1 MSGSYLMTEYLM
13 TEDEARSFA
22 ADWIEAWNSHDLDR
36 IMTHYAEDLVLVS
49 PIAAQLLNDPAGMI
63 RGKDSLREYF
73 QKGLNAFPQL
83 RFDLIEVMRGLSSIV
98 LYYKSQK
105 GTKSGEFMELN
116 SQRKIT
122 HVVANYSA

>member
-1 MSGSYLMTEYLM
+1 MSASYLM

-49 PIAAQLLNDPAGMI
+49 PVAAQLLNDPAGMI

-98 LYYKSQK
+98 LYYKNQK
-105 GTKSGEFMELN
+105 GTKSGEFMKLN
-116 SQRKIT
+116 PQRKIT
-122 HVVANYSA
+122 RVVANYSA

>member
-1 MSGSYLMTEYLM
+1 MSASYLM

-22 ADWIEAWNSHDLDR
+22 AEWIEAWNSHDLDR

-98 LYYKSQK
+98 LYYKNQK

-116 SQRKIT
+116 PQRKIT
-122 HVVANYSA
+122 RVVANYSA

>member
-1 MSGSYLMTEYLM
+1 MSASYLM

-49 PIAAQLLNDPAGMI
+49 PVAAQLLNDPAGI
-63 RGKDSLREYF
+63 VRGKDSLREYF

-98 LYYKSQK
+98 LYYKNQK

-116 SQRKIT
+116 PQRKIT
-122 HVVANYSA
+122 RVVGNYSA

>member
-1 MSGSYLMTEYLM
+1 MSASYLM

-49 PIAAQLLNDPAGMI
+49 PIAAQLLNDPAGI
-63 RGKDSLREYF
+63 VRGKDSLREYF

-98 LYYKSQK
+98 LYYKNQK

-116 SQRKIT
+116 PQRKIT
-122 HVVANYSA
+122 RVVGNYSA

>member
-1 MSGSYLMTEYLM
+1 MSASYLM

-49 PIAAQLLNDPAGMI
+49 PIAAHLLNDPAGMV

-73 QKGLNAFPQL
+73 
-83 RFDLIEVMRGLSSIV
+83 
-98 LYYKSQK
+98 
-105 GTKSGEFMELN
+105 
-116 SQRKIT
+116 RKD
-122 HVVANYSA
+122 

>member
-1 MSGSYLMTEYLM
+1 MSASYLM

-22 ADWIEAWNSHDLDR
+22 AEWIEAWNSHDLDR

-49 PIAAQLLNDPAGMI
+49 PIAAQLLNDPAGMV

-98 LYYKSQK
+98 LYYKNQK

-116 SQRKIT
+116 PQRKIT
-122 HVVANYSA
+122 RVVANYSA

>member
-1 MSGSYLMTEYLM
+1 MSASYLM

-36 IMTHYAEDLVLVS
+36 IMTHYAEDLVLIS
-49 PIAAQLLNDPAGMI
+49 PIAAQLLNDPAGMV

-83 RFDLIEVMRGLSSIV
+83 RFDLIDVMRGLSSIV
-98 LYYKSQK
+98 LYYSNQK

-116 SQRKIT
+116 PQRKIT
-122 HVVANYSA
+122 RVVANYSA

>member
-1 MSGSYLMTEYLM
+1 MSASYLM

-22 ADWIEAWNSHDLDR
+22 ADWIEAWNSHNLDR

-49 PIAAQLLNDPAGMI
+49 PVAAQLLNDPAGI
-63 RGKDSLREYF
+63 VRGKDSLREYF

-83 RFDLIEVMRGLSSIV
+83 RFDLIEVMRGVSSIV
-98 LYYKSQK
+98 LYYRNQK

-116 SQRKIT
+116 PQRKIT
-122 HVVANYSA
+122 RVVANYSV

>member
-1 MSGSYLMTEYLM
+1 MSASYLM

-36 IMTHYAEDLVLVS
+36 IMTHYAEDVVLVS
-49 PIAAQLLNDPAGMI
+49 PIAAQLLSDPAGMV

-98 LYYKSQK
+98 LYYKNQK

-116 SQRKIT
+116 PQRKIT
-122 HVVANYSA
+122 RVVANYSA

>member
-49 PIAAQLLNDPAGMI
+49 PIAAQLLNDPAGMV

-98 LYYKSQK
+98 LYYKNQK

-116 SQRKIT
+116 PQRKIT
-122 HVVANYSA
+122 RVVANYSA